1 MSKVNEVEKRIQ
13 WKKSEMIKVEG
24 TKKVLETKNHFG
36 RSNKKKDTSI
46 KEVINNITLDIIE
59 WRKKIPIANPN

>member
-1 MSKVNEVEKRIQ
+1 MSKVNEVEKHIQ
-13 WKKSEMIKVEG
+13 WKQSEIIKVEG
-24 TKKVLETKNHFG
+24 TKNVQETKNHFG

-46 KEVINNITLDIIE
+46 KEIINNITLDIIE